1 MRKKKPLAFESGD
14 SEVNMTPMLDVVF
27 ILLVFFVVTSSFVRE
42 SGVEARSSDSSSS
55 EGPSEAILLRID
67 DSNGIWIDDLQI
79 DFRAVRA
86 NIERLR
92 AINPEYPVIVQTARN
107 STTQTLVRVID
118 AARSARVEDIAV
130 AADAEFSL

>member
-1 MRKKKPLAFESGD
+1 MRRNRSPALESGD
-14 SEVNMTPMLDVVF
+14 NELNMTPMLDVVF
-27 ILLVFFVVTSSFVRE
+27 ILLIFFVVTSSFVRE
-42 SGVEARSSDSSSS
+42 SGVDARSSDSSASD
-55 EGPSEAILLRID
+55 GPSEAILLRID